1 MAGTIDIS
9 LLGDKALTRKL
20 NKLPNRVQKK
30 VVRQSMRKAA
40 KPLLT
45 LIKQAIGE
53 IRVTGIH
60 TDPLKRGMKIKSVKR
75 SRTRV
80 GVEIVTPRRQELDI
94 ADSDKSY
101 WPANIELGTSK
112 SPPRKFIRDTVDSN
126 RIQTMNI
133 IQRELA
139 SGIIREAKKK

>member
-1 MAGTIDIS
+1 MAGIIDIS

-45 LIKQAIGE
+45 SIKHAIGE
-53 IRVTGIH
+53 IRVTGEH
-60 TDPLKRGMKIKSVKR
+60 TDRLRRGMKIKSVKR
-75 SRTRV
+75 SRSRL
-80 GVEIVTPRRQELDI
+80 GVEIITPRRQELDI

-101 WPANIELGTSK
+101 WPANIELGTRNA
-112 SPPRKFIRDTVDSN
+112 PPQKFIRDTVDSN
-126 RIQTMNI
+126 RTQTMGI
-133 IQRELA
+133 IRREIA
-139 SGIIREAKKK
+139 SGIIREAKK